1 MIIDLYETY
10 ITEQIVR
17 TIVDAVLETEKL
29 FRKIAFVGVEK
40 HLQKQLVAK
49 KHKVSLSDLSAITK
63 KQKNG

>member
-40 HLQKQLVAK
+40 HWQKQLVAK

>member
-1 MIIDLYETY
+1 M
-10 ITEQIVR
+10 R

-40 HLQKQLVAK
+40 HWQKQLVAK